1 MFNMYVTVARRT
13 STAISDLKVDALN
26 RRALVTFKDSGATY
40 EYENVSARAILNVL
54 FNPDIS
60 LGFWVNNNCIHAER
74 VRDYSPMLPEFV

>member
-40 EYENVSARAILNVL
+40 EYVL

-60 LGFWVNNNCIHAER
+60 LGFWVNNNCIHADR